1 MNNKIIH
8 QIFIDIGQGTTY
20 LDNPIY
26 KETVEKNKEIHVDFE
41 FKIWD
46 EPLLDKLVKEK
57 CPEYIEIWNDFPD
70 KMHKI
75 DFGKYLILLVE
86 GGIYLDLDDIIL
98 EPINLE
104 NDYIFGHYTDD
115 KGRTTH
121 CSNIIYYKHK
131 EELKFMIDLMVKKYR
146 TNKMP
151 NSWKVRRLLH
161 TISVKAFHQIL
172 SKNFKIKPKEYTIKF
187 YSYETRSWLKFY
199 NKKVKHY

>member
-8 QIFIDIGQGTTY
+8 QIFIDIGQGKTY

-46 EPLLDKLVKEK
+46 EPLLNKLVEEK

-70 KMHKI
+70 KFYKI

-104 NDYIFGHYTDD
+104 NDYIFGHYTDG
-115 KGRTTH
+115 KNRTTH

-151 NSWKVRRLLH
+151 DSWKVRKYLH

-172 SKNFKIKPKEYTIKF
+172 TKTYNIKPKEYTIKF
-187 YSYETRSWLKFY
+187 CSHQTRSWLKFY
-199 NKKVKHY
+199 DKKITSY